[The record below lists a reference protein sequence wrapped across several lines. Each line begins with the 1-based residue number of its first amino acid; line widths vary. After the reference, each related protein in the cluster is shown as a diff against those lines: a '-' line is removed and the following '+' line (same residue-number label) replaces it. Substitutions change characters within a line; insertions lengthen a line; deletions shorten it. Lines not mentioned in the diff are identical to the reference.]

1 MSEPFDWDILHRPSA
16 MAMVRGQLGF
26 SWMVL
31 SGRLAQ
37 LTDEQYFW
45 RPSSEAITVVRRHH
59 AGRFRSLG
67 SGEWVAQWP
76 EEPDHRGPRTIA
88 WLIAHLTETFF
99 ERWEWTFGASVQAG
113 GEITLHGN
121 ARDAVAWLTYWVE
134 AWQDAIAALDEDE
147 VMTVGLSQA
156 NELDAAEP
164 FGHVVLRLNRE
175 LIHHGSEIM
184 TLQDLYAV
192 AA

>member
-1 MSEPFDWDILHRPSA
+1 MPEPFDWQIMHEPSG

-31 SGRLAQ
+31 SGRLAR
-37 LTDEQYFW
+37 LTDDEYFW
-45 RPSSEAITVVRRHH
+45 QPRGEALTVVRRHYPSH
-59 AGRFRSLG
+59 YRSQG
-67 SGEWVAQWP
+67 AGEWVAQWP
-76 EEPDHRGPRTIA
+76 DEPDHRGSRTIA

-99 ERWEWTFGASVQAG
+99 ERWEWTFGPREQG
-113 GEITLHGN
+113 RGDITLHGN
-121 ARDAVAWLTYWVE
+121 ARDAVAWLTHWVE
-134 AWQDAIAALDEDE
+134 AWQDGIAALAEDQ
-147 VMTVGLSQA
+147 VTTTGLSQA
-156 NELDAAEP
+156 TALDAEEP

-184 TLQDLYAV
+184 TLQDLYGT

>member
-1 MSEPFDWDILHRPSA
+1 MPEPFDREILQRPAA

-31 SGRLAQ
+31 SGRLTA

-45 RPSSEAITVVRRHH
+45 RPGREALTVVRRKH
-59 AGRFRSLG
+59 AGNFRAQG
-67 SGEWVAQWP
+67 SGEWVSQWP
-76 EEPDHRGPRTIA
+76 DEPDHRGPRTIA
-88 WLIAHLTETFF
+88 WLIAHLTELFF
-99 ERWEWTFGASVQAG
+99 ERWEWTFGESRQSRAD
-113 GEITLHGN
+113 ITLHGN
-121 ARDAVAWLTYWVE
+121 ARDAVAWLTHWVD
-134 AWQDAIAALDEDE
+134 AWQESIAELDEKE
-147 VMTVGLSQA
+147 ATTVGLSQA
-156 NELDAAEP
+156 TELDAVEP

-184 TLQDLYAV
+184 TLQDLHAL

>member
-1 MSEPFDWDILHRPSA
+1 MPEPFDWDILHRPSA

-45 RPSSEAITVVRRHH
+45 QPNAEALTVVRRRY

-76 EEPDHRGPRTIA
+76 DEPDHRGPRTIA
-88 WLIAHLTETFF
+88 
-99 ERWEWTFGASVQAG
+99 
-113 GEITLHGN
+113 
-121 ARDAVAWLTYWVE
+121 
-134 AWQDAIAALDEDE
+134 
-147 VMTVGLSQA
+147 
-156 NELDAAEP
+156 
-164 FGHVVLRLNRE
+164 
-175 LIHHGSEIM
+175 
-184 TLQDLYAV
+184 
-192 AA
+192 

>member
-1 MSEPFDWDILHRPSA
+1 MAAFDWDILHRPSA

-45 RPSSEAITVVRRHH
+45 RPSSEALTVVRRHY
-59 AGRFRSLG
+59 AGRYRPLG

-76 EEPDHRGPRTIA
+76 DEPDHRGPRTIA

-99 ERWEWTFGASVQAG
+99 ERWEWTFGASRQGRAD
-113 GEITLHGN
+113 ITLHGN
-121 ARDAVAWLTYWVE
+121 AQDAVAWLTYWVE
-134 AWQDAIAALDEDE
+134 AWQEAIADLDESE
-147 VMTVGLSQA
+147 AMTVGLSQA

>member
-1 MSEPFDWDILHRPSA
+1 MPEPFDWQLLQRPTT
-16 MAMVRGQLGF
+16 MAMVRGQLDF

-31 SGRLAQ
+31 SGRLAS

-45 RPSSEAITVVRRHH
+45 RPGVDALTVVRR
-59 AGRFRSLG
+59 AYGRGFRLSG

-76 EEPDHRGPRTIA
+76 NEPDHRGPRTIA

-99 ERWEWTFGASVQAG
+99 ERWEWTFGASGQSRQD
-113 GEITLHGN
+113 ITLHGN
-121 ARDAVAWLTYWVE
+121 ARDAVAWLTHWVD
-134 AWQDAIAALDEDE
+134 AWQTSIADLDESE
-147 VMTVGLSQA
+147 VMTVGLSRA
-156 NELDAAEP
+156 TALDAIEP

-184 TLQDLYAV
+184 TLQDLHAL

>member
-1 MSEPFDWDILHRPSA
+1 MPEAFDWDILHRPSA

-45 RPSSEAITVVRRHH
+45 RPSSEAISVVRRHH
-59 AGRFRSLG
+59 AGRYRSLG

-113 GEITLHGN
+113 AEITLHGN

-134 AWQDAIAALDEDE
+134 AWQDAIAGLDEDAA
-147 VMTVGLSQA
+147 MTIGLSQA